1 LNNTAGLKERGAGR
15 RATGKPKYY
24 AITKV
29 GEKALNQETLRWRK
43 VAGLVERLLVEDFQP

>member
-29 GEKALNQETLRWRK
+29 GEKALNQETLRWGK